1 MGNPLKENQ
10 SSEEEEKEVGA
21 GWSQVS
27 RGRGTRLKD
36 GPADPR
42 EPEDKPGSDLVC
54 LRLNLAADWHQL
66 HRWSGS
72 PGLTTA
78 DCPDARSAPWSQGL
92 WLVGPVW
99 I

>member
-1 MGNPLKENQ
+1 MGVGNPLKENQ

-42 EPEDKPGSDLVC
+42 EPEDKPGSDLYA
-54 LRLNLAADWHQL
+54 L
-66 HRWSGS
+66 G
-72 PGLTTA
+72 
-78 DCPDARSAPWSQGL
+78 
-92 WLVGPVW
+92 
-99 I
+99 